1 MGAQQKMREALRLKL
16 FAVDEEKGALTNSGD
31 VVSRNSEAL
40 LLAAFIFF
48 AITPFDLPI
57 STVRTLDH
65 LTAR

>member
-1 MGAQQKMREALRLKL
+1 MPA
-16 FAVDEEKGALTNSGD
+16 FAVDEKMGALTNSGD

-48 AITPFDLPI
+48 LPSPPLTFRFQPF
-57 STVRTLDH
+57 VTLDH